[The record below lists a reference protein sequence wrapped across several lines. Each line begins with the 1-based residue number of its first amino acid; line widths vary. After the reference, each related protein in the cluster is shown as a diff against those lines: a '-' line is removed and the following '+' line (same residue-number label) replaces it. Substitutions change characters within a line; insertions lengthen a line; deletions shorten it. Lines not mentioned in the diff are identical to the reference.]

1 MLEVVFCHRKPTPQT
16 EENFGPQHMA
26 GDQSMDPLHLFLHG
40 ETVHDFDEMPNSFS
54 MHSHAGTAAAA
65 AAAAAPPPEQCC
77 EHTPT
82 TFMGLLQCMVMVMG
96 SLTPSPDEFWQG

>member
-40 ETVHDFDEMPNSFS
+40 ETVHDFDEMPSSFS
-54 MHSHAGTAAAA
+54 MHSHVGTAAAA
-65 AAAAAPPPEQCC
+65 AATVTMQNEIPQTLPK
-77 EHTPT
+77 
-82 TFMGLLQCMVMVMG
+82 MVRSNNMHCH
-96 SLTPSPDEFWQG
+96 E